1 MKTPRPA
8 DLDRREHPAIG
19 IVVLA
24 QLIRELGQDPT
35 PLLVAEGLPP
45 AEALSHNATVPASR
59 ELAFILRVIEL
70 DLDPGLGLKAG
81 QRHHFGFFGMWGLGI
96 VSSNTLGDAI
106 RLGLRYID
114 LTHTFLGWRFGSD
127 PGPPTL
133 RLEDRWSLGEAQRFL
148 IERDLA
154 AAATLLQDLLG
165 HREAIAGVSLTY
177 PAPRYREQYRPV
189 FGCDAEF
196 DAPATEIRL
205 HADMLDDRPMQ
216 ANPLAARLAEEQ
228 CQQLVSRMTRA
239 GSTAQAVRRAL
250 LEQPG
255 ELASQSAV
263 ADRLHLSERGL
274 RRRLA
279 AESTSYRKLLN
290 QVRETLARAYL
301 LDTGLRVEEI
311 AERLGY
317 SDAANFSH
325 AFRRWTGTS
334 PGRFRTEA
342 LPVSARRQS

>member
-1 MKTPRPA
+1 MSHPSPA
-8 DLDRREHPAIG
+8 DLTRREHPATG

-24 QLIRELGQDPT
+24 QLVREFGQDPT

-45 AEALSHNATVPASR
+45 AESLSPNATVPASR
-59 ELAFILRVIEL
+59 ELAFIRRVIEL
-70 DLDPGLGLKAG
+70 NLDPGLGLKAG

-96 VSSNTLGDAI
+96 VTSNTLGDAI

-114 LTHTFLGWRFGSD
+114 LTHTFLGWSFGSD
-127 PGPPTL
+127 PELPKL
-133 RLEDRWSLGEAQRFL
+133 RLEDRWSLGTARRFL

-154 AAATLLQDLLG
+154 AAATLLLDLFG
-165 HREAIAGVSLTY
+165 HRQALAGIRLAY
-177 PAPRYREQYRPV
+177 PAPLHREQYRSV
-189 FGCDAEF
+189 FACDAQF
-196 DAPATEIRL
+196 DAPATEISIR
-205 HADMLDDRPMQ
+205 ADMLDARPMQ

-228 CQQLVSRMTRA
+228 CRQLVSRMTRA
-239 GSTAQAVRRAL
+239 GSTAQTVRHAL

-255 ELASQSAV
+255 ELASQAEV
-263 ADRLHLSERGL
+263 ARRLNLSERSL

-279 AESTSYRKLLN
+279 AESTSYRELLN

-334 PGRFRTEA
+334 PGRFRTGA
-342 LPVSARRQS
+342 PSVSARRRS